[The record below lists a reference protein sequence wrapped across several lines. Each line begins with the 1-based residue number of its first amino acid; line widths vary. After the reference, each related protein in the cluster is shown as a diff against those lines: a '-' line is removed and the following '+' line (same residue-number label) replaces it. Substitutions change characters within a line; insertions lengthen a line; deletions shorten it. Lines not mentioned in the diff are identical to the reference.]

1 MPDARAAQHTPPGGV
16 PAEIGSSGPMMTGR
30 RPRSA
35 DDGSCPKPDH
45 QAGSDRIHPD
55 DLDNQVF
62 VRAAGLAGLLAEPR
76 RLRLLHLLCRGDHDV
91 TALARLTEASVP
103 LISHHLG
110 KLRSAGLVH
119 ARRRGNRHIYAA
131 TRPELAT
138 VIELLLHHAEH
149 VQPGARRSV

>member
-1 MPDARAAQHTPPGGV
+1 V
-16 PAEIGSSGPMMTGR
+16 PAEVGSSGLMMIGR

-35 DDGSCPKPDH
+35 DDGSWPKPNH
-45 QAGSDRIHPD
+45 QDRPDRVHPD
-55 DLDNQVF
+55 DLDSQVF
-62 VRAAGLAGLLAEPR
+62 VQAAGLAGLLAEPR

-131 TRPELAT
+131 TRPELTT
-138 VIELLLHHAEH
+138 VIELLLHHAQQ
-149 VQPGARRSV
+149 VQPGTRRSV